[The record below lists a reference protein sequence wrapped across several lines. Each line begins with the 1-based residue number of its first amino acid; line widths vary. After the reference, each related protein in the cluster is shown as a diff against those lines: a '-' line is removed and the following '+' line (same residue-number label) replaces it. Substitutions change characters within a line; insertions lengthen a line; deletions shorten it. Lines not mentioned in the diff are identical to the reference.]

1 MQIKKYPVFVGVSV
15 LVIFLAVV
23 GCASMG
29 TSTTSVHLQRVQA
42 SPQYRDG
49 RFVNPLP
56 VQNGLNGEGH
66 MSWNLARRWLTGS
79 EVRVPEQA
87 LPVVQRHRA
96 EFARPARDGLR
107 LTWLGH
113 SSVLIEIDGY
123 RVLTDPLWAS
133 SASPFSFH
141 GSQRFS
147 APPLAL
153 SELPTLDAVVIS
165 HDHYDHLD
173 RATITFLNSNT
184 AAKFIVPLGIG
195 ARLERWGVANE
206 RIVEL
211 DWWQEYALG
220 GLTLAAT
227 PARHFSGRG
236 LFDGD
241 KTLWSSWV
249 IVGPTRR
256 VFFSGD
262 TGMFSGF
269 AEIGRRYGPF
279 DATLIDTGGYS
290 ALWADVHLGPEQA
303 VRAHQDLRGRLLVP
317 IHWATFSM
325 ALHAWTEPVER
336 LLVAAEAERV
346 TVATPRPGESI
357 EPSAPVSVDR
367 WWPAVPWQR
376 AGEAPV
382 VSSGM
387 GNPEKARRAVPGQ
400 WRAWAPH

>member
-1 MQIKKYPVFVGVSV
+1 
-15 LVIFLAVV
+15 
-23 GCASMG
+23 
-29 TSTTSVHLQRVQA
+29 
-42 SPQYRDG
+42 
-49 RFVNPLP
+49 
-56 VQNGLNGEGH
+56 
-66 MSWNLARRWLTGS
+66 MSWTLVRRWLHGS
-79 EVRVPEQA
+79 ELRAPALA

-96 EFARPARDGLR
+96 DFVLPARDGLR

-113 SSVLIEIDGY
+113 STVLIEIDGY
-123 RVLTDPLWAS
+123 RVLTDPLWAAS
-133 SASPFSFH
+133 VSPFSFH
-141 GSQRFS
+141 GLQRF
-147 APPLAL
+147 APPPVAL
-153 SELPTLDAVVIS
+153 PELPTLDAVLVS

-173 RATITFLNSNT
+173 HATIAFLNSNT
-184 AAKFIVPLGIG
+184 AAKFVVPLGI
-195 ARLERWGVANE
+195 AAQLERWGVPSA

-220 GLTLAAT
+220 RLTLAAT

-262 TGMFSGF
+262 TGMFPGF
-269 AEIGRRYGPF
+269 TEIGRRYGPF

-303 VRAHQDLRGRLLVP
+303 LRAHQELRGRLFVP
-317 IHWATFSM
+317 IHWGTFSM

-336 LLVAAEAERV
+336 LLVAAQAERV
-346 TVATPRPGESI
+346 AVAIPRPGESI
-357 EPSAPVSVDR
+357 EPGSPVAVVR
-367 WWPAVPWQR
+367 WWPPVAWQR

-387 GNPEKARRAVPGQ
+387 AGPASHRRQSPGQ
-400 WRAWAPH
+400 

>member
-1 MQIKKYPVFVGVSV
+1 MQIKRHSV
-15 LVIFLAVV
+15 AASTTLLAVV
-23 GCASMG
+23 LAVGCSSMDASANDAP
-29 TSTTSVHLQRVQA
+29 LQRLPA

-56 VQNGLNGEGH
+56 VRNGLNGEGH
-66 MSWNLARRWLTGS
+66 VSWNLARRWLGGN
-79 EVRVPEQA
+79 EVRVPAQA
-87 LPVVQRHRA
+87 LPVVQRQRA
-96 EFARPARDGLR
+96 DFALPARDGLR

-113 SSVLIEIDGY
+113 STVLIEIDGY
-123 RVLTDPLWAS
+123 RVLTDPLWAAS
-133 SASPFSFH
+133 VSPFSFH

-153 SELPTLDAVVIS
+153 AELPALDAVLIS

-173 RATITFLNSNT
+173 RATITFLNSRS

-195 ARLERWGVANE
+195 AQLERWGVPTE

-211 DWWQEYALG
+211 DWWQEHALG
-220 GLTLAAT
+220 RLTLAAT

-236 LFDGD
+236 LFDAD

-249 IVGPTRR
+249 IAGPTRR

-262 TGMFSGF
+262 TGMFAGF

-279 DATLIDTGGYS
+279 DATLIETGGYS
-290 ALWADVHLGPEQA
+290 EFWPDVHLVPEQA
-303 VRAHQDLRGRLLVP
+303 VQVHQDLRGRLLVP
-317 IHWATFSM
+317 IHWGTFSM

-336 LLVAAEAERV
+336 LLVAAQAGRV
-346 TVATPRPGESI
+346 AVAIPRPGQSI
-357 EPSAPVSVDR
+357 EPAAPAAAVR
-367 WWPAVPWQR
+367 WWPALPWQR

-382 VSSGM
+382 V
-387 GNPEKARRAVPGQ
+387 PLP
-400 WRAWAPH
+400 

>member
-1 MQIKKYPVFVGVSV
+1 MQIKRCTVVAAAPA
-15 LVIFLAVV
+15 LALTLAV
-23 GCASMG
+23 GCCTSM
-29 TSTTSVHLQRVQA
+29 HAWAKDAQLARMQA

-56 VQNGLNGEGH
+56 VRNGLNGEGH
-66 MSWNLARRWLTGS
+66 VSWNLARRWMTGG
-79 EVRVPEQA
+79 EIRIPEQT
-87 LPVVQRHRA
+87 LPVLQRHRA
-96 EFARPARDGLR
+96 DFAPPARDGLR

-113 SSVLIEIDGY
+113 STVLIEIDGY
-123 RVLTDPLWAS
+123 RVLTDPLWA
-133 SASPFSFH
+133 ANVSPLSLH

-147 APPLAL
+147 VPPLAL
-153 SELPTLDAVVIS
+153 AELPALDAVLIS

-173 RATITFLNSNT
+173 RATITFLNNNS

-195 ARLERWGVANE
+195 AQLERWGVPSQ

-211 DWWQEYALG
+211 DWWQEHALG
-220 GLTLAAT
+220 RLTLAST

-249 IVGPTRR
+249 IAGPTRR

-262 TGMFSGF
+262 TGMFPGLT
-269 AEIGRRYGPF
+269 EIGRRYGPF
-279 DATLIDTGGYS
+279 DATLIETGGYS

-303 VRAHQDLRGRLLVP
+303 VQAHQALRGRLLVP
-317 IHWATFSM
+317 IHWGTFSM

-336 LLVAAEAERV
+336 LLVAAQAES
-346 TVATPRPGESI
+346 VAVAIPRPGESI
-357 EPSAPVSVDR
+357 EPGAAVAAIR
-367 WWPAVPWQR
+367 WWPMVAWQR

-387 GNPEKARRAVPGQ
+387 AHPASDRAPVPG
-400 WRAWAPH
+400 R